1 MSNDEASV
9 LAKTVIFDDEQSL
22 TASAI
27 TATSASMG
35 GPADNTKLYLPA
47 HNRPATSAS
56 EIISKKKK
64 RHSNGGY
71 YTHLAPTPPQ
81 DDFTTTSA
89 TIMTSRGDDPSSSD
103 VTKVYSVISDQSV
116 IKASEHMFAV
126 SNPKQGAN
134 SSMVLEQL
142 QEMPHPDLS
151 YTVSRQKK
159 LCISP
164 PRKWVI
170 ALSFLLSSLGFT
182 GAILL
187 LVVLVLRNGD
197 GSNTF
202 ATNEQNLSSVISF
215 ISTFLLE
222 NSTDNNSVLENT
234 STAQYQAAKW
244 LIDNHIID
252 NFSLHVSSSS
262 SFQILQLYV
271 LAVLYYSTSGN
282 EWTNG
287 CNFLASM
294 SVCYWSERS
303 SNSSSATKGVISCS
317 GDGKIT
323 GLSLGKFVLL
333 CIILVYCYLSPTTQH
348 S

>member
-27 TATSASMG
+27 TATSAGMD
-35 GPADNTKLYLPA
+35 GPADITKLYLPA
-47 HNRPATSAS
+47 HNRSATAAS
-56 EIISKKKK
+56 DVTNKKKK

-71 YTHLAPTPPQ
+71 YTHLAPTPPH

-142 QEMPHPDLS
+142 QEMPHPYSS
-151 YTVSRQKK
+151 YAVSRQKK
-159 LCISP
+159 LCITP

-170 ALSFLLSSLGFT
+170 ALSFLLSLLGFT

-197 GSNTF
+197 ESNTF
-202 ATNEQNLSSVISF
+202 ATNEQNLTSVISF
-215 ISTFLLE
+215 LSAFLLE
-222 NSTDNNSVLENT
+222 NSTDNNSALENN
-234 STAQYQAAKW
+234 STAQYKAAQW

-252 NFSLHVSSSS
+252 NLSLHVTSSSA
-262 SFQILQLYV
+262 FQILQLYV
-271 LAVLYYSTSGN
+271 LAVLYYATNGN

-287 CNFLASM
+287 CNFLASI
-294 SVCYWSERS
+294 SVCYWNERS
-303 SNSSSATKGVISCS
+303 SNSTATKGVISCS

-323 GLSLGKFVLL
+323 GLSLGKFALF
-333 CIILVYCYLSPTTQH
+333 CIILADWYLSPTT
-348 S
+348 